1 MLRHHPKS
9 PPFRTNCWLRPV
21 RNSNGLRMRE
31 FLPSPFRHWNLCS
44 FRWGAPAQSSAA
56 PCKDPSQPQTHP
68 KSLWLMK
75 RFIGPSPRA
84 KKKRWMEQT
93 ETRFALGWLELF
105 AYMGLL
111 HQVLKVRPSG
121 AKALLLFC
129 FAPLLA
135 RVSELLLQ

>member
-1 MLRHHPKS
+1 
-9 PPFRTNCWLRPV
+9 
-21 RNSNGLRMRE
+21 
-31 FLPSPFRHWNLCS
+31 
-44 FRWGAPAQSSAA
+44 
-56 PCKDPSQPQTHP
+56 
-68 KSLWLMK
+68 
-75 RFIGPSPRA
+75 
-84 KKKRWMEQT
+84 MEQT